1 MERIHKS
8 ITAERVDCAIEHDR
22 GGVIIPAFCLV
33 CGADQECRVGHEE
46 HGECNVCGAPQ
57 VYAAYRLASSDW
69 QMELDL

>member
-46 HGECNVCGAPQ
+46 HGVM
-57 VYAAYRLASSDW
+57 S
-69 QMELDL
+69 

>member
-46 HGECNVCGAPQ
+46 HGECNVCGAPPSC
-57 VYAAYRLASSDW
+57 AKTRPS
-69 QMELDL
+69 